1 MYGNELVIENPSDH
15 MIDVQ
20 VRKRENQAELVDGIL
35 SDGRAATWATEVD
48 HLILGERIRPHS
60 ERRLQVVYRQQAH
73 TVVEDRSLRFE
84 LSVATRRMLSE
95 FRDDYLSRSRTLSTA
110 AANFKNALTRAS

>member
-1 MYGNELVIENPSDH
+1 ACRRRTCGAGIEEVEMYGNELVIENPSDH

-60 ERRLQVVYRQQAH
+60 ERRLQVVYRKQAEARNLGR
-73 TVVEDRSLRFE
+73 TLRFE
-84 LSVATRRMLSE
+84 LSVAARRSLSE
-95 FRDDYLSRSRTLSTA
+95 
-110 AANFKNALTRAS
+110 